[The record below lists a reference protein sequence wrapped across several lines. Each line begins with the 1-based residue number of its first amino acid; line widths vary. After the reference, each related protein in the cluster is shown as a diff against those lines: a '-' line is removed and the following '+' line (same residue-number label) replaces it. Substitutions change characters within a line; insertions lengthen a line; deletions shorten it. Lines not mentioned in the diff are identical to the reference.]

1 MATKKK
7 PSIVTPAE
15 WKERTNLRL
24 SSRGDTTKEL
34 DIAYE
39 RWYTAKY
46 PASGTVPP
54 VHYRPFATGIDPQ
67 AEAARRAD
75 IERYRG
81 FLQDKLE
88 KYLREHGAST
98 KGGTGQG
105 ATWDRCERN
114 KVSNGLLEFVY
125 NTVKVE
131 DPRITRVKGT
141 IAKDNEHSRYGVL
154 YLLGNIE
161 INMEWAGIVLEGV
174 GAVGGALASGFG
186 TDYGEL
192 KNPDDV
198 DKTIKGSADI
208 WKGKVGT
215 ALLGKD
221 DMSITDAYGYANDA
235 GTGIIGA
242 IHGKVT
248 APGHVT
254 TYDRRSV
261 VGATAIRRRA
271 TDVQMDWGAKG
282 PSASLGNMDYLR
294 MSRSTRVVSSPPPGQ
309 SKGWFPTTT
318 KALSMMESHPKAA
331 IAFFPVSA
339 VAVVGAVAVDL
350 MRKLLEVLYSL
361 VTSFVEWL
369 KGKLQEFM
377 DNKIEVGADYV
388 KKIVT
393 KVVESVAKEAL
404 PFVSAGMDLAQGMYQ
419 SFQAIR
425 MKVGAWLERRK
436 IRITDGHPAL
446 LASRIEKCMSMD
458 ILSGLYTLIKGAVQM
473 ALAFLAAGAQG
484 LISALTAGV
493 EWCIKFIMR
502 LMERS
507 AIKSFLELAK
517 DTYVAEK
524 KLRDAA
530 KNNTG
535 AEMHATGGI
544 INDLEKFKEFYQK
557 GCSASP
563 LIAMLTINSGICGS
577 QWQLQQM
584 IGAVD
589 EIDQKEFNSGTKYFT
604 RLKDYGT
611 NYLKDSGFEFK
622 ATHEVLSE
630 KRYIQALLDNAK
642 NPKRT
647 LPAVAAMRT

>member
-1 MATKKK
+1 MATKKP

-24 SSRGDTTKEL
+24 SSRGETTKEL

-46 PASGTVPP
+46 PTLNMTSSAS
-54 VHYRPFATGIDPQ
+54 YRPLLAPIDPQ
-67 AEAARRAD
+67 AEAAHRAT

-88 KYLREHGAST
+88 KYVKEHGAST
-98 KGGTGQG
+98 KGTSEG
-105 ATWDRCERN
+105 ASWDRCERN

-125 NTVKVE
+125 NAVKKD
-131 DPRITRVKGT
+131 DPRLAKVRGT
-141 IAKDNEHSRYGVL
+141 VAADNVHSRYGVL
-154 YLLGNIE
+154 YLLGNID
-161 INMEWAGIVLEGV
+161 INMDMMGIVLEGV

-186 TDYGEL
+186 TNYDKL
-192 KNPDDV
+192 KSPDDV
-198 DKTIKGSADI
+198 DKTIAGSA
-208 WKGKVGT
+208 K
-215 ALLGKD
+215 ALRLKE
-221 DMSITDAYGYANDA
+221 DMSISDAYEHSSNAV
-235 GTGIIGA
+235 TGIVGA

-254 TYDRRSV
+254 SYNHRTV
-261 VGATAIRRRA
+261 VGATRIHRRP

-282 PSASLGNMDYLR
+282 PSASVGNMDYLR
-294 MSRSTRVVSSPPPGQ
+294 LSRSTKVVSSPPPGRA
-309 SKGWFPTTT
+309 KGWFPTTS
-318 KALSMMESHPKAA
+318 KALAMMEAHPKAA
-331 IAFFPVSA
+331 IAFFPASA
-339 VAVVGAVAVDL
+339 VAVVGSVVVDL
-350 MRKLLEVLYSL
+350 MQKLLEVLYSL
-361 VTSFVEWL
+361 VTGFVEWL

-377 DNKIEVGADYV
+377 DNPIEVGADIV
-388 KKIVT
+388 KKIVM
-393 KVVESVAKEAL
+393 KVVEEVAKECV
-404 PFVSAGMDLAQGMYQ
+404 PFVSAGMDLAQGLYQ

-436 IRITDGHPAL
+436 IRITEGHPAL

-458 ILSGLYTLIKGAVQM
+458 IMSGLWTLIKGAVQM

-484 LISALTAGV
+484 LIAALTSGV

-502 LMERS
+502 LIERS
-507 AIKSFLELAK
+507 AINSFLKLAR
-517 DTYVAEK
+517 DTYLAEK
-524 KLRDAA
+524 KIRDAA
-530 KNNTG
+530 KDNTG

-563 LIAMLTINSGICGS
+563 LIAMLTINTGICGS

-584 IGAVD
+584 IGAID
-589 EIDQKEFNSGTKYFT
+589 EIGQKEFDSGTKYFT

-611 NYLKDSGFEFK
+611 GYLKDSGFEFN

-630 KRYIQALLDNAK
+630 KRFLQALLDNAK

-647 LPAVAAMRT
+647 LPAVAART